1 MFKHVA
7 HSKQRSIGF
16 LCQVV
21 LQSQTNML
29 PCKPTC
35 ITEKYLMLLTLL
47 TFYGGSVCSSSL
59 QVPEYNV
66 FFSKKQEKI
75 LFFFSP
81 CFQLSWLAF
90 QTGNLDLPF
99 FYQLGFLYIY
109 THQSSTLDPGKQRLS
124 FITMCSLFHTITHFH
139 SSLYIYIHK
148 WKG

>member
-75 LFFFSP
+75 LFFF
-81 CFQLSWLAF
+81 LLAF
-90 QTGNLDLPF
+90 SFPAWPSRQETLTCPF
-99 FYQLGFLYIY
+99 FIN
-109 THQSSTLDPGKQRLS
+109 
-124 FITMCSLFHTITHFH
+124 
-139 SSLYIYIHK
+139 
-148 WKG
+148 